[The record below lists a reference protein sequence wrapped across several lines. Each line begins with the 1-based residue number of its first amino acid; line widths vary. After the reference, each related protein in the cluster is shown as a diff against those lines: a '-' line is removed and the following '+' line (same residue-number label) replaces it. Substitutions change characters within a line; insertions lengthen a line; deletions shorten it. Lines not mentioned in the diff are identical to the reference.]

1 MLAANALW
9 SLVRFA
15 DHLPTPKVASTALKC
30 ASVMLDHTDDE
41 ANGVSWAPVRV
52 AAAHAVHQLLEV
64 HFEDEDAVKPH
75 LPELFPRILGTVEDN
90 SSTACG
96 EVSFRVLHKLT
107 EVSSESVAPY
117 IENVADRVIAGCTKV
132 MSIEKARL

>member
-30 ASVMLDHTDDE
+30 ASVMLDHTDDHKWRI
-41 ANGVSWAPVRV
+41 GAPVRV

-75 LPELFPRILGTVEDN
+75 LPELFSRILGMRGQLKH
-90 SSTACG
+90 CLWRG
-96 EVSFRVLHKLT
+96 KL
-107 EVSSESVAPY
+107 SC
-117 IENVADRVIAGCTKV
+117 IAQV
-132 MSIEKARL
+132 D